1 MKDRRSCS
9 PTWTSFMAMAISARH
24 GRREYC
30 GRRARA
36 VGLCRQP
43 STGPKC
49 SLHRARELHDD
60 LLELG
65 IARVIGRREDD
76 GVADDA
82 VDVAGAGI
90 ADETVSECP
99 LSDVEAQS
107 PFRGKG
113 RARDCVAHELNADE
127 KAAAAHI
134 AHLLESGE
142 RAAHAIL
149 KSCAHTP
156 DPLEQSV
163 A

>member
-9 PTWTSFMAMAISARH
+9 PTFTSFMAISA
-24 GRREYC
+24 GAWA
-30 GRRARA
+30 ARILRQA
-36 VGLCRQP
+36 CAGCRP
-43 STGPKC
+43 MPTALGGGKC
-49 SLHRARELHDD
+49 STHGTRELHDD

-76 GVADDA
+76 RVAGDA

-90 ADETVSECP
+90 ADETVGERP

-107 PFRGKG
+107 AFGGKG
-113 RARDCVAHELNADE
+113 RARDCVAHELDADE

-149 KSCAHTP
+149 KSCAH
-156 DPLEQSV
+156 
-163 A
+163 